1 MNSDKRLKIQVLKAL
16 IALALALSV
25 SGCWLWERD
34 SDPMDHAE
42 FPCGPYFYGSR
53 IDVHRHFLAWMPNGS
68 ALIFGYGTKIQMV
81 DAQGVRFRALVD
93 IDPDGYRPVYGLHAD
108 VSPDGSHI
116 VYATCQFITEGEVR
130 FSEREKY
137 NYEIAMYDVHGESH
151 NRLTENRT
159 IDHYP
164 VWSPDGMRIAFI
176 SIPLP
181 SYDTLDEDGARLYT
195 MGPDGSEVQQATSK
209 LIYSY
214 LPITRASS
222 KDSEAPQLR
231 GVVFAPPVWSP
242 NGEHLAFLVNEG
254 RTPYRKILY
263 AVRVEGPHLTRIA
276 EDVVSMASWSPDGQ
290 RLAVAKYTG
299 EAKDRVALFT
309 VAADGSDEK
318 LITTITDNLTT
329 FQDKEGRYQSRVHT
343 VSWSPDGTQILYSAC
358 DAGACV
364 VNLEDGRV
372 TGLLTEQE
380 VQDRVPYLGAWSPD
394 GTRIALFAP
403 VEPRTSYLR
412 NVSPPALFTVARD
425 GSERHDLVRR
435 DDAGNLAPANP
446 SREGPR

>member
-1 MNSDKRLKIQVLKAL
+1 
-16 IALALALSV
+16 
-25 SGCWLWERD
+25 
-34 SDPMDHAE
+34 
-42 FPCGPYFYGSR
+42 
-53 IDVHRHFLAWMPNGS
+53 MPNGS
-68 ALIFGYGTKIQMV
+68 ALIFDYGTKIQMV

-116 VYATCQFITEGEVR
+116 VYATCQFITEGEVT
-130 FSEREKY
+130 FSELEKY
-137 NYEIAMYDVHGESH
+137 NYEIAVYEVREE
-151 NRLTENRT
+151 NQIRLTKNRT
-159 IDHYP
+159 VDHFP

-181 SYDTLDEDGARLYT
+181 SYDTLEEDGARLYT

-209 LIYSY
+209 LIFSY
-214 LPITRASS
+214 LPRTRASS
-222 KDSEAPQLR
+222 RDSDAPQLR

-254 RTPYRKILY
+254 SPRYRKILY
-263 AVRVEGPHLTRIA
+263 TVRVEDSHLTRMA

-372 TGLLTEQE
+372 TRLLTEQEVQDRVPYLGAWSPDGTQILYSACDAGACVVNLEDGRVTRLLTEQE

-425 GSERHDLVRR
+425 GSERQDLVRR

-446 SREGPR
+446 PQDES